1 MNKKKLITYR
11 HLERLLTCQE
21 YFVWN
26 QTLDYKIKDIVE
38 EENAKT
44 DGNYLWKIFTDF
56 EENEI
61 NDYQFVEVVKNAF
74 KNVNDLLINQIKK
87 WSNIENKR
95 IITISEKSNEL
106 AFIKTMEAINNSNI
120 DWIINPIFIYE
131 NLISKPSLYIKN
143 KKEVYS
149 LNYGS
154 KTKLKNYI
162 RSYFDFN
169 VLKKLNIDVEEYLI
183 FIYDNKKDY
192 YQPNDLSFNIT
203 KYCWLSKTGGPN
215 NKTKTT
221 VEENTQYES
230 IIEKLKSG
238 IIKKNNKNNK
248 IEVSLYLEDFD
259 KYIQKIIDAQ
269 NSRIPIGVE
278 EEDNTI
284 WGTNLNFLNIFNF
297 EKFNLKKYSGNII
310 NKNDLLLIQN
320 DQRKLKQLIKEKKS
334 LNYLVNNISY
344 YNKEVIIEYVEKIK
358 NSHVVWYDF
367 EGFSLPYVIISHSK
381 PFQQIV
387 FQVSVIETK
396 DEKIIKEEDLVL
408 DPKHIQV
415 NDFKIIIDNIYNEN
429 ADWYV
434 VYNKGYE
441 LTRLKEMIDLISRL
455 NDDSLLEYQN
465 KVNQIKE
472 KTIDL
477 FDLFQTSSSKENI
490 PPIFIPDLLGFSS
503 IKKIEKYI
511 NENKI
516 KLEVMIE
523 PYDELH
529 IQNGLMAMNKAIQR
543 YLLSI
548 HDNEWAITSTYLKRY
563 CKNDVK
569 AMIMVYF
576 FVKKLL

>member
-1 MNKKKLITYR
+1 MDKKKLITYR

-38 EENAKT
+38 EENAKI
-44 DGNYLWKIFTDF
+44 DGNYLWKIFADF

-61 NDYQFVEVVKNAF
+61 NDYQFVEVIKNGF
-74 KNVNDLLINQIKK
+74 KNVNDLLIKQIRK
-87 WSNIENKR
+87 WSDIEKKK
-95 IITISEKSNEL
+95 IIIISEKSNEI
-106 AFIKTMEAINNSNI
+106 AFKKTIEAISDPNI
-120 DWIINPIFIYE
+120 DWIINPVFIYE

-162 RSYFDFN
+162 RAYFDFN
-169 VLKKLNIDVEEYLI
+169 VMKKLNIEVEEYLI

-203 KYCWLSKTGGPN
+203 KYCWLSKTGGPS

-221 VEENTQYES
+221 VEENAQYES

-238 IIKKNNKNNK
+238 IIKKNTKNE
-248 IEVSLYLEDFD
+248 IEVSLYLDDFD
-259 KYIQKIIDAQ
+259 IYIQRIIDAQ
-269 NSRIPIGVE
+269 NPRIPVRVE

-310 NKNDLLLIQN
+310 NKKDLLLIQN

-334 LNYLVNNISY
+334 LNYLFNNISHY
-344 YNKEVIIEYVEKIK
+344 DKEIIIDYVEKIK

-367 EGFSLPYVIISHSK
+367 EGFSLPYVVIPHSK
-381 PFQQIV
+381 PFQQLV

-396 DEKIIKEEDLVL
+396 DEKIIKEEDYVL
-408 DPKHIQV
+408 DPKNIQA
-415 NDFKIIIDNIYNEN
+415 NDFKIIINSIYNEN
-429 ADWYV
+429 ANWYV

-441 LTRLKEMIDLISRL
+441 LTRLREMINLISRL
-455 NDDSLLEYQN
+455 NDNSLLEFQN
-465 KVNQIKE
+465 KVNQIQE

-516 KLEVMIE
+516 KLDIMIE
-523 PYDELH
+523 PYNELH

-548 HDNEWAITSTYLKRY
+548 HDNEWALISTYLKKY

-576 FVKKLL
+576 FVKRLL